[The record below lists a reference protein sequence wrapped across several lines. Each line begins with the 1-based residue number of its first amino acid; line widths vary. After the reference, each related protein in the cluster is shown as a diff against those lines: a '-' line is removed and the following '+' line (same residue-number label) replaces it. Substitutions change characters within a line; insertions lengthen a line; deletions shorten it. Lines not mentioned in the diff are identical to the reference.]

1 MSAPAVPLLL
11 SVDGNSLL
19 HRAYHAAATGRLLDG
34 DGRPV
39 WALKGLVGFIARAA
53 ARLRPDALLVG
64 FDCPD
69 HSVRKADYPAYKA
82 HRPDKPVDLADQIAD
97 APGLLR
103 AAGFCTVVPRSYE
116 ADDVLASSSEQ
127 ARRHGW
133 RTIVVTSDRDAFALV
148 DATTSVFRVRNG
160 GLDEAVLLTAAS
172 LPDICGVESSQYRD
186 YAALCGDPSDN
197 LPGVRGFGAV
207 TAARLLARFGSVDA
221 AWDALDSG
229 DDAAVRAAVGDA
241 AAESLGSPE
250 TREAVDR
257 NRRLMRMRADL
268 PLPDLDSARLPL
280 DLVAMR
286 RAFAERGIHLGP
298 SLWALTGGAPPLN
311 IDELPAALRPW
322 APISS
327 ARRRREFSPAQ
338 LTLF

>member
-19 HRAYHAAATGRLLDG
+19 HRAYHAAATGRLLDD

-39 WALKGLVGFIARAA
+39 WAMKGLIGFIARAA
-53 ARLRPDALLVG
+53 ARLRPDALVVG

-69 HSVRKADYPAYKA
+69 DSARKADYPAYKG
-82 HRPDKPVDLADQIAD
+82 HRPDKPADLAEQLAE

-127 ARRHGW
+127 ARRNGW
-133 RTIVVTSDRDAFALV
+133 RSIVVTSDRDAFALI
-148 DATTSVFRVRNG
+148 DATTSVLRVRNG
-160 GLDEAVLLTAAS
+160 GLDEAILMTAAS
-172 LPDICGVESSQYRD
+172 LPDLYGVEPSQYRD
-186 YAALCGDPSDN
+186 YAALCGDSSDN

-207 TAARLLARFGSVDA
+207 TAARLLATFGSVDT
-221 AWDALDSG
+221 AWDALDNG

-241 AAESLGSPE
+241 AAESLASPE
-250 TREAVDR
+250 TRDAVHR

-280 DLVAMR
+280 DLASMR
-286 RAFAERGIHLGP
+286 RALAERGIRLGP
-298 SLWALTGGAPPLN
+298 SLWALTGGAPPLS
-311 IDELPAALRPW
+311 IEELPAALRPW
-322 APISS
+322 MPIS
-327 ARRRREFSPAQ
+327 ARRRREPSPDQ